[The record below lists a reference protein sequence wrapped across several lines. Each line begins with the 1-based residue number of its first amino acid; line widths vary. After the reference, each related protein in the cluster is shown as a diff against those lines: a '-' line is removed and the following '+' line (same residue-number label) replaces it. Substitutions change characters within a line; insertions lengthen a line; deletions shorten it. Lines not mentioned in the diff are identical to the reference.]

1 MQYDFNFRSRRS
13 NVISRNGMVASSHP
27 LASVVGLDILKAGG
41 TAADAAV
48 AMAATLGVVEPFSSG
63 VGGDCFALYWE
74 AATHQVHALNASG
87 PAARHS
93 SLQELLDAGY
103 TQYPLWN
110 GQAVSV
116 PGAVAG
122 WHALLKRFGRMNL
135 EDVLKPAIAYADDG
149 YAITEYIAHGWS
161 SILAKLLRG
170 DPVAEQAKPLH
181 QRFGGPMQPS
191 GGEFLVDGQAPK
203 VGEIMRLPSLAATLR
218 GISADGQDFIYKGE
232 FSRDLCA
239 HVQRYGGWLQPED
252 LSNYQPEWVEPIF
265 ADYHGYHL
273 YECPPNGQGLAAI
286 MAAHIANGFDLAGMN
301 VVDRT
306 HTLVECMR
314 LGFTEALAW
323 VCDPHFQKI
332 PYEQLFSE
340 AYINSRRCM
349 IDPLHALEHIETDV
363 ISTGDDTTYLSV
375 IDGEGNACSFI
386 NSLYFGGGTGLV
398 VPGTGVLLQNRAATF
413 SLDPTHPNV
422 LEGGKRPY
430 QTIIPGMITHQ
441 GELYASL
448 GVMGGFMQP
457 QGHLQMLVNLV
468 DLGYNPQLAL
478 DMPRFCLSV
487 LGGGMGAIDPGGEL
501 LLEESFAPADVA
513 ALQAQGHQVTSVSGY
528 DRVRFGGG
536 QIILRD
542 PGSGVLT
549 GGSEPRKDGC
559 ALGF

>member
-1 MQYDFNFRSRRS
+1 MQYDFTFRSRRS
-13 NVISRNGMVASSHP
+13 NLITSNGMVASSHP
-27 LASVVGLDILKAGG
+27 LASLVGLDTLRAGG

-63 VGGDCFALYWE
+63 VGGDCFALYWD
-74 AATHQVHALNASG
+74 AVTHQVHALNASG
-87 PAARHS
+87 PAARLS
-93 SLQELLDAGY
+93 SLEDLVRAGNS
-103 TQYPLWN
+103 QYPLWN

-122 WHALLKRFGRMNL
+122 WQTLLNRFGRMGL
-135 EDVLKPAIAYADDG
+135 PDVLKPAIRYAEEG
-149 YAITEYIAHGWS
+149 YAVTEYIAHGWS
-161 SILAKLLRG
+161 TMPAKLLRG
-170 DPVAEQAKPLH
+170 DPAAEQEKPLH
-181 QRFGGPMQPS
+181 QRLGGPRQPS
-191 GGEFLVDGQAPK
+191 GGEFLVDGQAPR

-218 GISADGQDFIYKGE
+218 GIAEVGAGFIYQGQ
-232 FSRDLCA
+232 FASDLCA

-252 LSNYQPEWVEPIF
+252 LSAYQPEWVEPIF
-265 ADYHGYHL
+265 ADYRGYRL

-286 MAAHIANGFDLAGMN
+286 MAARIAEGFDLAGMSLI
-301 VVDRT
+301 DRT

-314 LGFTEALAW
+314 LGFAEALAW
-323 VCDPHFQKI
+323 VCDPHYQKI
-332 PYEQLFSE
+332 PDDQLFSE
-340 AYINSRRCM
+340 AYIDSRRRM
-349 IDPLHALEHIETDV
+349 IDPSHAMVHVQTGL
-363 ISTGDDTTYLSV
+363 ISTGEDTTYLSV

-386 NSLYFGGGTGLV
+386 NSLYYGGGTGLV

-413 SLDPTHPNV
+413 SLDPSHPNV

-430 QTIIPGMITHQ
+430 QTIIPAMITRQ
-441 GELYASL
+441 DELFASL

-468 DLGYNPQLAL
+468 DLGYNPQQAL

-487 LGGGMGAIDPGGEL
+487 LGGGMGAQDPGGAL
-501 LLEESFAPADVA
+501 LLEEGFDLADVA
-513 ALQAQGHQVTSVSGY
+513 ELITRGHQVTSVSGY
-528 DRVRFGGG
+528 ERVRFGGG

-559 ALGF
+559 ALGY